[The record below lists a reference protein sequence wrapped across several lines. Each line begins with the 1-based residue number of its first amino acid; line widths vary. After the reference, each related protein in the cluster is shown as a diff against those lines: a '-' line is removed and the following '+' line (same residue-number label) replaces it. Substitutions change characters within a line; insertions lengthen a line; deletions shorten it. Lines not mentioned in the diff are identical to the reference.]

1 VDAKIIDNLEPK
13 ELERG
18 DNMKFKSLLC
28 VTILSLL
35 VFSNPIFSQ
44 SVVKTI
50 DEYLMNMN
58 KIGRF
63 NGSVLVA
70 EKDNVVLKKGYGYA
84 NVELKVPNQPDS
96 RFDIGSIS
104 KQFTTVLV
112 FQLIEEGWLDLEGML
127 TDYLPDYRAD
137 TGRQIKI
144 DHLLQHTS
152 GLPCYLRDYQR
163 QPEDDFR
170 LPFPE
175 WKRFQRDRFIEEYL
189 SEDLQFEPGSRFR
202 YSNTNFFLLY
212 VIIEKVTGKSLEQN
226 LKEKIFD
233 PLGMKNSG
241 LIDDYVIIENRASGY
256 NKTPIGYLNAKYTY
270 DPNTY
275 GAGSIFSTVED
286 IFIWNRALRS
296 ADLLPEKWMK
306 KMFTPYM
313 SEGQYVKHAYSV
325 DYYRMRVQNSP
336 EPVEYTSF
344 NGACP
349 GYISD
354 AFTFPATDH
363 TVIIFDNTEQFNH
376 NRMASDIF
384 KILQG
389 MPYQMPKRS
398 AADVVGITARK
409 QGISSA
415 VEMYEEL
422 KKDHIDEYEF
432 DSTENIL
439 TDQGYLLADALRM
452 DEAASIFGLI
462 VELNPNSPNAYDNLG
477 RIYNKKG
484 ESDLADDAFK
494 KAKELRKREQG
505 LYSLIKNGKL
515 KEATEIVKK
524 IQNETPSE
532 DLFVSSQIGPLYMEA
547 FQSGKL
553 EEAIQI
559 CELWALGNP
568 LDVGPYFSLARI
580 YQKLGNTE
588 KAIRCYEKILVISPT
603 GRHVSTAK
611 MRLEELK
618 KK

>member
-1 VDAKIIDNLEPK
+1 
-13 ELERG
+13 
-18 DNMKFKSLLC
+18 MKFNSLLC
-28 VTILSLL
+28 IAIFSLL

-44 SVVKTI
+44 DAAKAI
-50 DEYLMNMN
+50 DGYLMNMN
-58 KIGRF
+58 KIGKF

-70 EKDNVVLKKGYGYA
+70 EKDNVILKKGYGFA
-84 NVELKVPNQPDS
+84 NVELNIYNQPNS
-96 RFDIGSIS
+96 KFDIGSIS

-112 FQLIEEGWLDLEGML
+112 FQLIEEGLLDLEGIL

-152 GLPCYLRDYQR
+152 GLPCYLRDYER
-163 QPEDDFR
+163 QPGDDFR

-175 WKRFQRDRFIEEYL
+175 WKRFQREQFVEEYL
-189 SEDLQFEPGSRFR
+189 SGDLQFEPGSRYR

-212 VIIEKVTGKSLEQN
+212 VIIEKVTGKSLRQN

-233 PLGMKNSG
+233 PLGMNNSG
-241 LIDDYVIIENRASGY
+241 LIDDYGIIENRASGY
-256 NKTPIGYLNAKYTY
+256 NKTPLGYLNAKYTY
-270 DPNTY
+270 APNTY
-275 GAGSIFSTVED
+275 GAGSMFSTVED

-296 ADLLPEKWMK
+296 SEILPEKWMK

-354 AFTFPATDH
+354 AFTFPRTDH
-363 TVIIFDNTEQFNH
+363 TIIIFDNTEQFNH
-376 NRMASDIF
+376 IRMAADIF
-384 KILQG
+384 KISQG
-389 MPYQMPKRS
+389 MPFQMPKRS
-398 AADVVGITARK
+398 VADIIGRTALK
-409 QGISSA
+409 EGISSA
-415 VEMYEEL
+415 VETYKDL
-422 KKDHIDEYEF
+422 KKNHMVEYDF
-432 DSTENIL
+432 DSMESTL
-439 TDQGYLLADALRM
+439 VDQSFLLADALRL

-462 VELNPNSPNAYDNLG
+462 VELYPNSADAFYSQASV
-477 RIYNKKG
+477 YKKMG
-484 ESDLADDAFK
+484 KTDLAEDALER
-494 KAKELRKREQG
+494 AKGLKNREQE
-505 LYSLIKNGKL
+505 LYSLIDRGML
-515 KEATEIVKK
+515 KEAKQMVEK
-524 IQNETPSE
+524 IQNDKPAEA
-532 DLFVSSQIGPLYMEA
+532 LFASSRIGPLYMEA
-547 FQSGKL
+547 FQSGKM

-568 LDVGPYFSLARI
+568 HDVGPYFSLARI
-580 YQKLGNTE
+580 YQKLGDRD